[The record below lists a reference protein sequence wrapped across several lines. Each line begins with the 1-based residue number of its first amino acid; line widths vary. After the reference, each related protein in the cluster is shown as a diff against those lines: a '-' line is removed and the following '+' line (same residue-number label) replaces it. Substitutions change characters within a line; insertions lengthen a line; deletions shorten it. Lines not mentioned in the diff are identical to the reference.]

1 MASLCKFYKKQ
12 RFVSYNN
19 GLTWQPLQEF
29 ERGDLYEANSPSCN
43 DGSMYY
49 QWVPI
54 DNGYICDGKD
64 RYTREI
70 YQVSYDGEYWY
81 NMFPTVYR
89 KGTLVESN
97 SPFCDNAGNG
107 QYTSGGTD
115 PTSGETSGTTNC
127 PEGYVWNGSE
137 CVCPTALDENGEC
150 IICQKYESF
159 NSTTNECECH
169 GKKVDGICT
178 DCPPNSSWDDNTK
191 DCECHKWYRKEPDG
205 TCFYID
211 PLKTIKCEGQSD
223 GVLSQSEVNYY
234 ENGWSVLSYE
244 IGDCITKIDNNA
256 FNGQISMTSVTIPDT
271 VTWIG
276 RLAFA
281 NCRSLPNIT
290 IPSGVT
296 YMGDNMFVG
305 CSLLKQVDFRNSLN
319 AIPNAMFA
327 NCVELNSADW
337 LSYNNIVAIGS
348 KAFKNCYSLTSVTLS
363 QSLTSIGDNAFEGCR
378 GLSRIEIPSGVTSI
392 GQLAFSQC
400 SNLTSVTFNSSS
412 LIINPLAFFNCKRLL
427 KMVFTSTTPPTL
439 QGNAFGQM
447 NNFCIFIVPCEAVNT
462 YKSAWPEYA
471 DRIQCNDTDVFYRWV
486 SDDGIYCDG
495 YDEYTRLKKQQTTD
509 AIIWT
514 DVVPATYKA
523 NNFITQYSK
532 NCNYRGD
539 VALTVYGQD
548 ERIRYYEPC
557 ISDERWVNLDPTEDW
572 YCSGSTKYYKQQKE
586 VTYDGITYFPAS
598 PAEYR
603 MGEVYE
609 TSSSDC
615 DWSYYYTELEYIEN
629 KTRAYIDTGFKPNQD
644 TRIVCEMQTVTS
656 TSYGRF
662 VGCGGYA
669 DLNAIQ
675 FDYETGAN
683 GILHI
688 SWGAVAAWT
697 TYSSCVGDYNKH
709 TYDWDKNY
717 FYRDRGESN
726 QFSASTTYTSFQ
738 CTDNLGIFNFIS
750 NNREGDQ
757 PLLGKLYSFKI
768 YDNGTLIRDLVP
780 CKRNSDNVVGLY
792 DMVNDTFYSSPNS
805 STFVGGLEV

>member
-462 YKSAWPEYA
+462 YKSAWSEYA

-532 NCNYRGD
+532 NCNFGGD

-548 ERIRYYEPC
+548 ERTRYYEPC
-557 ISDERWVNLDPTEDW
+557 ISYERWVNLDPTEDW
-572 YCSGSTKYYKQQKE
+572 YCSGTTKCYKQQKE
-586 VTYDGITYFPAS
+586 VSYDGIDYFPAS

-603 MGEVYE
+603 MGEAYE

-615 DWSYYYTELEYIEN
+615 DWSNYYTELEYVEN
-629 KTRAYIDTGFKPNQD
+629 QNDAYINTLFKPNQD
-644 TRIVCEMQTVTS
+644 TRIIAEMQCVTS
-656 TSYGRF
+656 TNSVMHFGA
-662 VGCGGYA
+662 GGW
-669 DLNAIQ
+669 DRVDGMWLT
-675 FDYETGAN
+675 YETGIN
-683 GILHI
+683 GTLH
-688 SWGAVAAWT
+688 VAWLGKT
-697 TYSSCVGDYNKH
+697 TWSTYGNGDYNKH
-709 TYDWDKNY
+709 TYDWNKNELY
-717 FYRDRGESN
+717 KDGTLVGS
-726 QFSASTTYTSFQ
+726 STYGTYQ
-738 CTDNLGIFNFIS
+738 CPNNLAIFANLQGDPEVVGGIY
-750 NNREGDQ
+750 
-757 PLLGKLYSFKI
+757 LKGKLYSFKI

-792 DMVNDTFYSSPNS
+792 DMVNDTFYSSPS
-805 STFVGGLEV
+805 STFVGGPEL